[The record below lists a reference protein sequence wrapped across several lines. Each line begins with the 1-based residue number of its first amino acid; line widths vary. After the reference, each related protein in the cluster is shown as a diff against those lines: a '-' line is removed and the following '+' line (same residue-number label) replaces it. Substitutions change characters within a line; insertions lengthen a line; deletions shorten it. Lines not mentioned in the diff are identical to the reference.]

1 MTADDEPRIDEE
13 AEEQFVE
20 DAIVRGDAVEPDE
33 DGNLPPG
40 ATHEIVEG
48 EEGEAPEIVRR
59 RFSVS

>member
-1 MTADDEPRIDEE
+1 MTDDEPRIDEE

-20 DAIVRGDAVEPDE
+20 DAIARGDAVEPDE

-40 ATHEIVEG
+40 TTHEIVEG
-48 EEGEAPEIVRR
+48 EEGDPPEIVRR